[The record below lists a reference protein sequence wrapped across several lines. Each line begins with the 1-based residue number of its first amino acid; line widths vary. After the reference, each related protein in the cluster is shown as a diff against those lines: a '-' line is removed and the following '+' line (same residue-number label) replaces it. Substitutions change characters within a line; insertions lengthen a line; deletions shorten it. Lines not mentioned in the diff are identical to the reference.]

1 MSVAKCSQVSSTNT
15 DPAWEPEYREKGSVT
30 EAKNK
35 IIMNV
40 SWRPT
45 TPGRKAEKERDTEG
59 SPRTAMQRM
68 FPKAEVRSEKERAQC
83 WGAGHISRQW
93 FFKKLVKILPTKIR
107 LHSLSL
113 L

>member
-1 MSVAKCSQVSSTNT
+1 M
-15 DPAWEPEYREKGSVT
+15 T

-59 SPRTAMQRM
+59 EPTNRHAKDVSQ
-68 FPKAEVRSEKERAQC
+68 
-83 WGAGHISRQW
+83 SRGEE
-93 FFKKLVKILPTKIR
+93 
-107 LHSLSL
+107 
-113 L
+113 